1 MFLGCGCKNKVE
13 QQKPTMVQTNNVIEL
28 VELEEPPYELE
39 EVQRVREYFF
49 AKIKQEGER
58 NYAIEWNRKY
68 FEPQQQGYC
77 DQVCIDRIKSRAEHA
92 YQKIQ
97 EYVNWQTN
105 RQTS

>member
-49 AKIKQEGER
+49 SKFKQETER
-58 NYAIEWNRKY
+58 NYAVEWNKTY
-68 FEPQQQGYC
+68 FEPQQIGYC
-77 DQVCIDRIKSRAEHA
+77 DAACLNRIKDRAEFA
-92 YQKIQ
+92 YKKIQ
-97 EYVNWQTN
+97 DYVNWK
-105 RQTS
+105 TSRETS